1 MFIYGI
7 SLLIYQFS
15 IKIFSE
21 KNEFSYWIKL
31 LLMAL
36 FSLTLYFYNK
46 ALGDEEFN
54 FHNTREIADT
64 DTSNILES
72 PKNAAANY
80 TLLNVYERA

>member
-1 MFIYGI
+1 
-7 SLLIYQFS
+7 
-15 IKIFSE
+15 
-21 KNEFSYWIKL
+21 
-31 LLMAL
+31 MAL
-36 FSLTLYFYNK
+36 FSFTLYFYNK